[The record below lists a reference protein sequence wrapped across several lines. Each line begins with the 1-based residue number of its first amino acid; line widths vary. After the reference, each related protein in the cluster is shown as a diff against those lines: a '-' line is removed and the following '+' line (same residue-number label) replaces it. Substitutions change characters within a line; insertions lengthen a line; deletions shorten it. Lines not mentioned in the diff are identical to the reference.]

1 MLKIVRKIPV
11 REIRYDPIKIML
23 LMFLRLGKND
33 NMRKNIP
40 IIIRL
45 IDKLI
50 SMGKL
55 ISKNKVKRK
64 VMFTMI

>member
-1 MLKIVRKIPV
+1 MF
-11 REIRYDPIKIML
+11 

-33 NMRKNIP
+33 KMIKNIP

-50 SMGKL
+50 SKGKL
-55 ISKNKVKRK
+55 ISKNNVKRK
-64 VMFTMI
+64 EIFTKI

>member
-1 MLKIVRKIPV
+1 
-11 REIRYDPIKIML
+11 
-23 LMFLRLGKND
+23 MFLRLGKND
-33 NMRKNIP
+33 KMRKNMP

-50 SMGKL
+50 SRGKL

-64 VMFTMI
+64 EMFTTI

>member
-1 MLKIVRKIPV
+1 MRIIF
-11 REIRYDPIKIML
+11 

-40 IIIRL
+40 MIIRL
-45 IDKLI
+45 IEKI
-50 SMGKL
+50 IPMGKL

-64 VMFTMI
+64 VTFTTI